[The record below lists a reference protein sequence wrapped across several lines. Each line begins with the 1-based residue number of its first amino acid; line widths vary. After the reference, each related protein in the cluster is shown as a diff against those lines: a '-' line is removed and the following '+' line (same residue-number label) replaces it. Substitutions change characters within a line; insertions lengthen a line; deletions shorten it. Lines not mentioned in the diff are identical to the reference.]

1 MTGHE
6 EPGRAGHE
14 EPGRTGRP
22 AGRARPGHRSAGP
35 TLRDVAAIAGVSYR
49 TVSNVIN
56 GRVPVS
62 GPTRERVEA
71 AIAELGYRP
80 QLAARQLRVGRSN
93 LITLSVP
100 FLSLPYFA
108 QLAHAVVGAAE
119 RVGYDVVVD
128 ETHGDPERELRAA
141 SGFQTLLTDGILLSP
156 MSLDDAQLV
165 AARGRTPLVVLGE
178 RIRAARVDR
187 VVVDSVTSSRDAAAH
202 LIASGRRT
210 LGFLGTV
217 PDASVGA
224 AAADLRL
231 EGFRSALRAAGLEAK
246 PQHVLEVSPWDP
258 ASPDGDYSREEGYA
272 RVRAMLEGG
281 GLDGLDGLVCANDLL
296 AIGALRA
303 LREAGVEVPGQVA
316 VVGWDDSPESA
327 FAAPSLTSIAPDL
340 TELARLAVASVL
352 RLADDPHAPPRVEQA
367 PYRLVVR
374 ESAP

>member
-1 MTGHE
+1 MS
-6 EPGRAGHE
+6 GR
-14 EPGRTGRP
+14 
-22 AGRARPGHRSAGP
+22 GP
-35 TLRDVAAIAGVSYR
+35 TLKDVAAIAGVSYR
-49 TVSNVIN
+49 TVSNVITA
-56 GRVPVS
+56 RVPVS
-62 GPTRERVEA
+62 EATRERVEA

-108 QLAHAVVGAAE
+108 ELAHAVVGAAE

-141 SGFQTLLTDGILLSP
+141 AGFQTLLTDGILLSP
-156 MSLDDAQLV
+156 MSLGDAQL
-165 AARGRTPLVVLGE
+165 ADARGRTPLVVLGE

-187 VVVDSVTSSRDAAAH
+187 VVVDSVNSSRDAAAH

-210 LGFLGTV
+210 LGFLGVV
-217 PDASVGA
+217 PDASSGA

-246 PQHVLEVSPWDP
+246 PQHLLEVSPWDP
-258 ASPDGDYSREEGYA
+258 ASPVGDYSREEGYA
-272 RVRAMLEGG
+272 RVRALLASRGG
-281 GLDGLDGLVCANDLL
+281 DGALDGLDGLVCANDLL

-303 LREAGVEVPGQVA
+303 LREAGIEVPGRVA

-327 FAAPSLTSIAPDL
+327 FAAPSLTSVAPDL

-352 RLADDPHAPPRVEQA
+352 RLVDDPHSPPRVEQA

>member
-1 MTGHE
+1 MST
-6 EPGRAGHE
+6 R
-14 EPGRTGRP
+14 
-22 AGRARPGHRSAGP
+22 RSAGP
-35 TLRDVAAIAGVSYR
+35 TLKDVAAIAGVSYR

-56 GRVPVS
+56 ARVPVS

-80 QLAARQLRVGRSN
+80 QLAARQLRMGRSN

-141 SGFQTLLTDGILLSP
+141 AGFQALLTDGILLSP
-156 MSLDDAQLV
+156 MSLSDAQLV

-187 VVVDSVTSSRDAAAH
+187 VVVDSVTSSRDATAH

-217 PDASVGA
+217 PDASIGA

-231 EGFRSALRAAGLEAK
+231 EGFRSALRAAGLEAE
-246 PQHVLEVSPWDP
+246 PQHLLEVSPWDP
-258 ASPDGDYSREEGYA
+258 ESPEGDYSREEGYA
-272 RVRAMLEGG
+272 RVQALLSGVHGRAG
-281 GLDGLDGLVCANDLL
+281 GLDGLVCANDLL

-303 LREAGVEVPGQVA
+303 FREAGVEVPRDVA

-352 RLADDPHAPPRVEQA
+352 RLVDDPHSPPRVEQA

>member
-1 MTGHE
+1 MN
-6 EPGRAGHE
+6 R
-14 EPGRTGRP
+14 
-22 AGRARPGHRSAGP
+22 RSAGP
-35 TLRDVAAIAGVSYR
+35 TLKDVAAIAGVSYR

-56 GRVPVS
+56 GRAPVS
-62 GPTRERVEA
+62 ASTRERVET
-71 AIAELGYRP
+71 AIAEVGYRP
-80 QLAARQLRVGRSN
+80 QLAARQLRMGRSN
-93 LITLSVP
+93 LLTLSVP

-141 SGFQTLLTDGILLSP
+141 RGFGTMLTDGIVLSP
-156 MSLDDAQLV
+156 MTLSDAQLD
-165 AARGRTPLVVLGE
+165 AARGTTPLVVLGE
-178 RIRAARVDR
+178 RIRGARVDR
-187 VVVDSVTSSRDAAAH
+187 VVVDSVVSSRDATAH
-202 LIASGRRT
+202 LIGSGRRT

-217 PDASVGA
+217 PDASSGA
-224 AAADLRL
+224 AAADLRH
-231 EGFRSALRAAGLEAK
+231 EGFRSALRAAGLEAD
-246 PQHVLEVSPWDP
+246 PRHVLEVSAWNP

-272 RVRAMLEGG
+272 RVRALLTGG
-281 GLDGLDGLVCANDLL
+281 RGDAGLDGLDGLVCANDLL

-303 LREAGVEVPGQVA
+303 FREAGIDVPGQVA

-340 TELARLAVASVL
+340 GEIARLAVASVL
-352 RLADDPHAPPRVEQA
+352 RLVDDPHSPPRVEQA

>member
-1 MTGHE
+1 MTGGE
-6 EPGRAGHE
+6 EPE
-14 EPGRTGRP
+14 TP
-22 AGRARPGHRSAGP
+22 AGRPGHRSAGP
-35 TLRDVAAIAGVSYR
+35 TLKDVAAIAGVSYR

-56 GRVPVS
+56 GRVHVS
-62 GPTRERVEA
+62 ESTRERVEV

-80 QLAARQLRVGRSN
+80 QLAARQLRMGRSN

-141 SGFQTLLTDGILLSP
+141 AGFQTLLTDGILLSP
-156 MSLDDAQLV
+156 MSLSDAQLV
-165 AARGRTPLVVLGE
+165 AARGNTPLVVLGE

-187 VVVDSVTSSRDAAAH
+187 VVVDSVTSSRDATAH
-202 LIASGRRT
+202 LIASGRDT
-210 LGFLGTV
+210 LGFLGAV
-217 PDASVGA
+217 PDASSGA

-231 EGFRSALRAAGLEAK
+231 EGFRSALRAAGLEARPK
-246 PQHVLEVSPWDP
+246 HLLEVSPWDP

-272 RVRAMLEGG
+272 RVRALLAGRSGRGG
-281 GLDGLDGLVCANDLL
+281 SDPLDGLDGLVCANDLL

-303 LREAGVEVPGQVA
+303 FREAGVEVPGQVA

-327 FAAPSLTSIAPDL
+327 YAAPSLTSIAPDL
-340 TELARLAVASVL
+340 TELARLAVASLL
-352 RLADDPHAPPRVEQA
+352 RLVDDPNSPPRVEQA

>member
-1 MTGHE
+1 MS
-6 EPGRAGHE
+6 
-14 EPGRTGRP
+14 
-22 AGRARPGHRSAGP
+22 ARRSAGP
-35 TLRDVAAIAGVSYR
+35 TLKDVAAIAGVSYR

-62 GPTRERVEA
+62 EATRERVDA

-80 QLAARQLRVGRSN
+80 QLAARQLRMGRSN

-119 RVGYDVVVD
+119 QVGYDVVVD

-141 SGFQTLLTDGILLSP
+141 AGFQTLLTDGILLSP
-156 MSLDDAQLV
+156 MSLDDAGLV

-217 PDASVGA
+217 PDASIGA

-272 RVRAMLEGG
+272 RVRALLDVRRGEAGR
-281 GLDGLDGLVCANDLL
+281 LDGLDGLVCANDLL

-303 LREAGVEVPGQVA
+303 FREAGVEVPREVA

-340 TELARLAVASVL
+340 TELARLAVASLL
-352 RLADDPHAPPRVEQA
+352 RLVDDPHSPPRVEQA

-374 ESAP
+374 ESAPGAASRSGFST

>member
-1 MTGHE
+1 MS
-6 EPGRAGHE
+6 
-14 EPGRTGRP
+14 
-22 AGRARPGHRSAGP
+22 ARRSAGP
-35 TLRDVAAIAGVSYR
+35 TLKDVAAIAGVSYR

-62 GPTRERVEA
+62 EATREKVDA

-80 QLAARQLRVGRSN
+80 QLAARQLRMGRSN

-119 RVGYDVVVD
+119 QVGYDVVVD
-128 ETHGDPERELRAA
+128 ETHGDPARELRAA
-141 SGFQTLLTDGILLSP
+141 AGFGTMLTDGILLSP
-156 MSLDDAQLV
+156 MSLGDAQLV
-165 AARGRTPLVVLGE
+165 AARGTTPLVVLGE

-202 LIASGRRT
+202 LIASGRRA

-217 PDASVGA
+217 PDASSGA

-231 EGFRSALRAAGLEAK
+231 EGFRTALRAAGLEAK
-246 PQHVLEVSPWDP
+246 PQHLLQVSPWDP

-272 RVRAMLEGG
+272 RVRALLSGRSGRSGSDPVDM
-281 GLDGLDGLVCANDLL
+281 LDGLDGLVCANDLL

-303 LREAGVEVPGQVA
+303 FREAGVDVPGRVA

-340 TELARLAVASVL
+340 GELARLAVASVL
-352 RLADDPHAPPRVEQA
+352 RLVDDPHSPPRVEQA

-374 ESAP
+374 ESAPYSG

>member
-1 MTGHE
+1 MTGPDE
-6 EPGRAGHE
+6 AGRAGR
-14 EPGRTGRP
+14 PGHPG
-22 AGRARPGHRSAGP
+22 RPGHRSAGP

-80 QLAARQLRVGRSN
+80 QLAARQLRAGRSN

-141 SGFQTLLTDGILLSP
+141 AGFQTLLTDGILLSP
-156 MSLDDAQLV
+156 MSLDDAGLV

-217 PDASVGA
+217 PDASIGA

-272 RVRAMLEGG
+272 RVRALLADGRSG
-281 GLDGLDGLVCANDLL
+281 SDPLDGLDGLVCANDLL

-303 LREAGVEVPGQVA
+303 FREAGVEVPREVS

-327 FAAPSLTSIAPDL
+327 FTAPSLTSVAPDL
-340 TELARLAVASVL
+340 TELARLAVASLL
-352 RLADDPHAPPRVEQA
+352 RLVDDPHSPPRVEQA